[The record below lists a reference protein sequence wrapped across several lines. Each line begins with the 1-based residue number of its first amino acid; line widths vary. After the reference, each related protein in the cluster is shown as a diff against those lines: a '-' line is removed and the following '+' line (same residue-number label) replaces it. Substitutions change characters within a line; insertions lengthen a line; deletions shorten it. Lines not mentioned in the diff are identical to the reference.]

1 MLPLIYVILCCF
13 SKHIRKKKQ
22 PSNIIILIGTP
33 ALLCTYTSVMLKR
46 NTWKMRCTTNACWC
60 GAAGAQQHCCR
71 QAAACL
77 LRMQVPTA
85 PASLHTSVWGKEG
98 GFYRKWGITDHKDMV
113 SVPHRSRSA
122 VNSMKATCNERSM
135 SASTFSISLWQIMT
149 ALPAP
154 DLISQINSERL
165 RREVAGKD
173 FGVDFQGEEREF
185 SVKISIL
192 TFWTN
197 KPFSWR
203 CDMHM
208 GHGTQSFPGLGQT
221 LAALVMLCSSAR
233 CQVRVVHAAQ
243 KPGYIQNHLCGQG
256 VSWKKT
262 DKKQPYQNQ
271 K

>member
-1 MLPLIYVILCCF
+1 
-13 SKHIRKKKQ
+13 
-22 PSNIIILIGTP
+22 
-33 ALLCTYTSVMLKR
+33 
-46 NTWKMRCTTNACWC
+46 MRCTTNACWC
-60 GAAGAQQHCCR
+60 GAAGAQQHCCW
-71 QAAACL
+71 QAAARL
-77 LRMQVPTA
+77 PRMQVPTA

-113 SVPHRSRSA
+113 SVTHHSRSA
-122 VNSMKATCNERSM
+122 MNSMKATCNERSM
-135 SASTFSISLWQIMT
+135 SASTSSISLWQITT

-165 RREVAGKD
+165 RREVAGKG
-173 FGVDFQGEEREF
+173 FGVDFQGEKREF

-221 LAALVMLCSSAR
+221 LAALVVFQCQMSGQSCS
-233 CQVRVVHAAQ
+233 
-243 KPGYIQNHLCGQG
+243 
-256 VSWKKT
+256 
-262 DKKQPYQNQ
+262 
-271 K
+271 